1 VPAREGL
8 KNGERNVSVSAV
20 RAEQLPKQEESKPK
34 EIAKAKE
41 DVESV
46 PIVNNERTVNEVG
59 AP

>member
-1 VPAREGL
+1 L

-34 EIAKAKE
+34 EIAKE
-41 DVESV
+41 DMESV